1 MKLLTILAITAVAFN
16 INTTHAA
23 TCNNGNPITGAN
35 GHEYCLSEISSLNWW
50 SAYTWCEAQGRH
62 LATIYEA
69 CPDWAGGTGQNQCM
83 NMPVKS
89 YCTGSLAWSATANGS
104 EAAFTVDTYSC
115 RTVESKSRAQVWN
128 ALCY

>member
-1 MKLLTILAITAVAFN
+1 MKLLKILAITAVAFN

-23 TCNNGNPITGAN
+23 TCNNGFLITGAN
-35 GHEYCLSEISSLNWW
+35 EHEYCVSDIEEMNWW

-69 CPDWAGGTGQNQCM
+69 CPDWDGSIGQGKCTNSTSTTAGYNYW
-83 NMPVKS
+83 VS
-89 YCTGSLAWSATANGS
+89 TANGS
-104 EAAFTVDTYSC
+104 TLAFRTHGFSSVYS
-115 RTVESKSRAQVWN
+115 SSRDSRYH